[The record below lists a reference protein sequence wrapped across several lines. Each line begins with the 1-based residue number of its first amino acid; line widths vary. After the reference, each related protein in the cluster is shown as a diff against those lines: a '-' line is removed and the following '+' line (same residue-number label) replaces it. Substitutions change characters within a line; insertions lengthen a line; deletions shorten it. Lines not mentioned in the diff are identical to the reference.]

1 MAHFSLVVAQGA
13 LKAEVHFLRS
23 SAGWWQC
30 LDLNPCLLV
39 PAVLAPDTVG
49 FRGPTVHW
57 LFKSEPSVLFL
68 LFFLNPLHLFFS
80 LLFLDFSRSGGGARP
95 PADSIPGL
103 FWLPLLFPPRGT
115 PAICAADQGVLLL
128 RCLLKSMQAGVPR
141 SLGRV
146 EVGNEGIQGLH
157 GVTWKE
163 RRAWRLS
170 DSPRPS
176 TQVTTASKLLHLSDS
191 GLLDMPNG
199 DNIFIRGL

>member
-1 MAHFSLVVAQGA
+1 M
-13 LKAEVHFLRS
+13 
-23 SAGWWQC
+23 
-30 LDLNPCLLV
+30 
-39 PAVLAPDTVG
+39 
-49 FRGPTVHW
+49 
-57 LFKSEPSVLFL
+57 
-68 LFFLNPLHLFFS
+68 FFS